1 MEKYTEIFLGAMPS
15 DEDSGQ
21 YDPIC
26 EAIGGASRFSQA
38 AVILRG
44 PEGRFRLAGKA
55 GMDGALT
62 AALDALARRT
72 TLDKVREIVQS
83 KFYSQVIGHLALVD
97 LTVLMEPG
105 DELLQMNFREAHAVA
120 IRGRDRELLGALL
133 VAGLREAEAPLLT
146 EDVLPLELLASR
158 VGAAREQ
165 QMLLR
170 RVFQAE
176 RLAGLG
182 QLAGGM
188 AHELNN
194 PLTVV
199 TGYAELMADNEGA
212 VRDQAVVILNEA
224 RRMKQIIDSLVRFRK
239 ASPVNRESLSIEVV
253 LRDIEKLLRPELERE
268 RVQCQMLIPQQLP
281 EIRADG
287 DQIRQVFL
295 QVAKNAISSMDAA
308 NGDLDRRLTVEA
320 AADSHCVQI
329 TFSDNGP
336 GFKNP
341 ARAFDPFYTTREQ
354 GEGMGLGLSIC
365 YSIIREHG
373 GEISAVNLLP
383 RGAAVVIELPAA
395 ETPRQAQPFQVA
407 KSTGES
413 PWAPVAAN
421 GSARA
426 I

>member
-1 MEKYTEIFLGAMPS
+1 M
-15 DEDSGQ
+15 
-21 YDPIC
+21 
-26 EAIGGASRFSQA
+26 
-38 AVILRG
+38 
-44 PEGRFRLAGKA
+44 
-55 GMDGALT
+55 
-62 AALDALARRT
+62 
-72 TLDKVREIVQS
+72 
-83 KFYSQVIGHLALVD
+83 
-97 LTVLMEPG
+97 
-105 DELLQMNFREAHAVA
+105 
-120 IRGRDRELLGALL
+120 
-133 VAGLREAEAPLLT
+133 
-146 EDVLPLELLASR
+146 
-158 VGAAREQ
+158 
-165 QMLLR
+165 
-170 RVFQAE
+170 
-176 RLAGLG
+176 
-182 QLAGGM
+182 
-188 AHELNN
+188 
-194 PLTVV
+194 
-199 TGYAELMADNEGA
+199 
-212 VRDQAVVILNEA
+212 ILNEA

-268 RVQCQMLIPQQLP
+268 RAQCQMLIPHQLP

-295 QVAKNAISSMDAA
+295 QVAKNAIASMDAA
-308 NGDLDRRLTVEA
+308 NGDLDRRLIVEA

-373 GEISAVNLLP
+373 GIRIAPWADASKFASP
-383 RGAAVVIELPAA
+383 RNTVRFFPAMRRSV
-395 ETPRQAQPFQVA
+395 PV
-407 KSTGES
+407 S